1 MVVKILQLVILTEL
15 DVPAGK
21 KKTDFV
27 TYLTDHENEFSKILT
42 KYIKKNTR
50 FWLAENERILM

>member
-1 MVVKILQLVILTEL
+1 MFQR
-15 DVPAGK
+15 G

-27 TYLTDHENEFSKILT
+27 TYLTDYENEFSKILT

>member
-1 MVVKILQLVILTEL
+1 MVVKVIQLVILTEL

-21 KKTDFV
+21 KTDFV
-27 TYLTDHENEFSKILT
+27 TYRTDHENEFSKILT

-50 FWLAENERILM
+50 FWLAENERIFM

>member
-1 MVVKILQLVILTEL
+1 MFQR
-15 DVPAGK
+15 G

-27 TYLTDHENEFSKILT
+27 TYRTDHENKFSKILT

>member
-21 KKTDFV
+21 KTDFV
-27 TYLTDHENEFSKILT
+27 TYRMDHENEVSKILT
-42 KYIKKNTR
+42 KYIKKKYA
-50 FWLAENERILM
+50 LLIS

>member
-21 KKTDFV
+21 KTDFV
-27 TYLTDHENEFSKILT
+27 TYRTHENEFSKILT

>member
-1 MVVKILQLVILTEL
+1 MVVKVIQLVILTEL

-21 KKTDFV
+21 KTDFV
-27 TYLTDHENEFSKILT
+27 TYRMDHENEVSKILT

>member
-21 KKTDFV
+21 KKTDLV
-27 TYLTDHENEFSKILT
+27 TYRTDHENEFSKILT

-50 FWLAENERILM
+50 FWLAENERIFM

>member
-1 MVVKILQLVILTEL
+1 MVVKVIQLVILTEL

-21 KKTDFV
+21 KTDFV
-27 TYLTDHENEFSKILT
+27 TYRTDHENEFSKILT

-50 FWLAENERILM
+50 F